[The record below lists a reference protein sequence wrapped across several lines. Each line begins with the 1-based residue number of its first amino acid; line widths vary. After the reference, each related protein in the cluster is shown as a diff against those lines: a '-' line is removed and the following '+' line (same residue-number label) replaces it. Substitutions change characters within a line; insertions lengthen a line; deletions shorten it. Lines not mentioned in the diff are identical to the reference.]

1 MKASI
6 ITAAGLIAAALVLFS
21 AASCSR
27 NKDMNP
33 GSPASSPHFQT
44 SEEAVAQGK
53 RDLLEALRLNPGINL
68 GVDAAQVEKST
79 PDQPLAIAE
88 VDFQKL
94 LATESADGLHGL
106 AGANRGN
113 ATPLLADGQVV
124 TLIETG
130 SDARGWK
137 VFAIGNQALREELNQ
152 IRATPYGAGKLE
164 YFEVPNLDAR
174 IYATTLEDGKVG
186 YLTSYGGF
194 SLRQPVGIE
203 ELLPRLR
210 QDALEFQ
217 KRYGDELKRGK
228 LVK

>member
-6 ITAAGLIAAALVLFS
+6 ITAAGLTAAALVLFS

-27 NKDMNP
+27 NKDMNQ
-33 GSPASSPHFQT
+33 GSPSPPHFQT

-68 GVDAAQVEKST
+68 GVDAAQVEKSA
-79 PDQPLAIAE
+79 PDQPLAITE

-94 LATESADGLHGL
+94 LEAQSVDSLQSL
-106 AGANRGN
+106 AGASRGN
-113 ATPLLADGQVV
+113 ATPLLADDQVV
-124 TLIETG
+124 SLVET
-130 SDARGWK
+130 SNDARGWK
-137 VFAIGNQALREELNQ
+137 VSAIGNQALREELNQ

-174 IYATTLEDGKVG
+174 IYAATLEDGKTG
-186 YLTSYGGF
+186 YLTSYGGL

-203 ELLPRLR
+203 ELLPRLKH
-210 QDALEFQ
+210 DALEFQ